1 MVQNMTDDELPLTA
15 KRKILDLEIF
25 SIEELHDRINS
36 LKEEIERCEVAIA
49 AKNKSR
55 DAANALFGKS

>member
-1 MVQNMTDDELPLTA
+1 MTDDELPLTA
-15 KRKILDLEIF
+15 TAKILDLEIF
-25 SIEELHDRINS
+25 SIEELHERITN
-36 LKEEIERCEVAIA
+36 LKEEIARCEMAIA